1 MRILIVEDDRQLG
14 KGLKTGLGQD
24 GYAVDWVQDADAAE
38 HAIRMEH
45 FDLVVLDLGLPGRD
59 GLALLK
65 DLRQEGCCFPVLILT
80 ARDAVA
86 DRVAGLDSGGDDFL
100 VKPFDL
106 DELNARIRA
115 LTRRGR
121 GQPAPL
127 IRIGDLDIDTG
138 RRQVTLKGRPVCL
151 SPKEFAVLEALVSNV
166 NEVVPR
172 TRLQETVYSW
182 GDEVA
187 SNALEVHVHNLRRKL
202 GKHRIVT
209 VRGVGYRLVSAA
221 RS

>member
-1 MRILIVEDDRQLG
+1 MRILIVEDDPQLG

-24 GYAVDWVQDADAAE
+24 GYAADWVQDAESAD

-59 GLALLK
+59 GLDLLK
-65 DLRQEGCCFPVLILT
+65 DLRRQGICTPVLILT

-86 DRVAGLDSGGDDFL
+86 DRVAGLDAGGDDFL
-100 VKPFDL
+100 IKPFDL

-115 LTRRGR
+115 LSRRSR
-121 GQPAPL
+121 GLPSTL
-127 IRIGDLDIDTG
+127 LNFGDLSIDTAS
-138 RRQVTLKGRPVCL
+138 RQVTLKKRPLCL
-151 SPKEFAVLEALVSNV
+151 SPKEFAVLDALASQVDQ
-166 NEVVPR
+166 VVPR
-172 TRLQETVYSW
+172 ARLQETVYAW

-202 GKHRIVT
+202 GRHRILT
-209 VRGVGYRLVSAA
+209 ERGVGYRLVS
-221 RS
+221 RVRP

>member
-1 MRILIVEDDRQLG
+1 MRILIVEDDLDLG

-24 GYAVDWVQDADAAE
+24 GYAADWVQDAEAAE

-59 GLALLK
+59 GLDLLK
-65 DLRQEGCCFPVLILT
+65 DLRRQGVCTPVLILT

-86 DRVAGLDSGGDDFL
+86 DRVAGLDAGGDDFL
-100 VKPFDL
+100 IKPFDL

-115 LTRRGR
+115 LARRSR
-121 GQPAPL
+121 GQPSAVL
-127 IRIGDLDIDTG
+127 KIGDLSIDSAS
-138 RRQVTLKGRPVCL
+138 RQVTRKQRPLCL
-151 SPKEFAVLEALVSNV
+151 SPKEFAVLEALASQVDQ
-166 NEVVPR
+166 VVPR
-172 TRLQETVYSW
+172 ARLEETVYAW

-202 GKHRIVT
+202 GKRRILT
-209 VRGVGYRLVSAA
+209 ERGIGYRLVSAV
-221 RS
+221 RP